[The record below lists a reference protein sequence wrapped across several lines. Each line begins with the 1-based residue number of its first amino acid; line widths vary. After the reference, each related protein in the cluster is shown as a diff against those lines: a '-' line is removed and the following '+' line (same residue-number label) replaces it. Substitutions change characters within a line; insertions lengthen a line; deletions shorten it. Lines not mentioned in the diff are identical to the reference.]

1 MRLALAGIAVLA
13 ALVGGA
19 GAVSAHDRYYHAP
32 YPPPA
37 RYVPPPRVYYPP
49 PAYYYTPGPVYVV
62 PQPVPYGYYAPYRP
76 HRHHPRAA
84 ATFYFKF

>member
-1 MRLALAGIAVLA
+1 MRLALAGLAVFAAIAA
-13 ALVGGA
+13 TA
-19 GAVSAHDRYYHAP
+19 GAAQAHDRYYYAP
-32 YPPPA
+32 YPPPV

-49 PAYYYTPGPVYVV
+49 PAYYAPAPVYVV

-76 HRHHPRAA
+76 RYYQPRSA